1 MYDITYVGDAV
12 MLHGLVICFCMLV
25 YNSASRV
32 VLLFVTA
39 CDELLLPGGSDLR
52 AVRRNMFGRGHFS
65 LEEEKCVSLVNQGAC
80 LSSHLIY
87 FVTVNIS

>member
-1 MYDITYVGDAV
+1 MACVGDAV
-12 MLHGLVICFCMLV
+12 MLYDLVICCCMLICN
-25 YNSASRV
+25 YASRV

-39 CDELLLPGGSDLR
+39 CDELLLSGGSGLR
-52 AVRRNMFGRGHFS
+52 AVRRNMFGRGRFS